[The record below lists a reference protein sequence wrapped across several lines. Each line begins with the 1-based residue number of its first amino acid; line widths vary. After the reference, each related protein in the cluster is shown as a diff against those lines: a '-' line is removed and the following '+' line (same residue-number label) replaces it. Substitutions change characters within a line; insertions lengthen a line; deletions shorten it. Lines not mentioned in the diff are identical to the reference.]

1 MADDQPVLLTLP
13 AFAHKLRKVAAE
25 VREIG
30 YGRAGRH
37 PEAAM
42 MQKDEIAAKIERLAA
57 VLDGGTG

>member
-1 MADDQPVLLTLP
+1 MVDDKPAVLTLP
-13 AFAHKLRKVAAE
+13 GFAHKLRKVAAE

-30 YGRAGRH
+30 YGKAGRH

-57 VLDGGTG
+57 VLEGGAR

>member
-1 MADDQPVLLTLP
+1 MADDQPAVLTLP

-30 YGRAGRH
+30 YGKASRH

-42 MQKDEIAAKIERLAA
+42 IQKDEIAAKIERLAT
-57 VLDGGTG
+57 VLEGGRS